1 MISLIRKQIW
11 NERKSNVNLFIELLL
26 FSVLTWYIVDFIYIH
41 MLAHFSPKGFDTT
54 NCYTV
59 GVDVLPEESEDYSP
73 DASKTMNNDLFKI
86 VDRLKQI
93 PEVDAVCLSY
103 RSAHPYGNSWRQDD
117 FECVTDTMIHCGKY
131 DIQTVSSDFFNVFRY
146 RGSNGETPDMMAKQ
160 FESMSLGDIFTT
172 DNIRKSNHADIS
184 ATDYIGKTFRF
195 WMPDSI
201 ENTNPLHTLINCV
214 AAPKSGDFDLHPLR
228 KIVFF
233 KIDLTALASTEA
245 DKTRYI
251 DVDLRLKENVSS
263 DFIAQFIKTELPK
276 YREGNLLI
284 SNLTSFNQLRD
295 QMNLATMIKF
305 RNYLIGMS
313 FLLINLFLGLLGI
326 FWFRTRQ
333 RRGEIALHKALGA
346 SKQKVF
352 MNLIAE
358 GVILLTLATIPA
370 IIIDYFIV
378 VYELTTA
385 YQEVY
390 FTSFRFVSTV
400 FITYL
405 LMLVMI
411 VIGIGI
417 PAWRAMQIEPAEAL
431 HEE

>member
-26 FSVLTWYIVDFIYIH
+26 FSILTWYIVDFIYIH
-41 MLAHFSPKGFDTT
+41 VLARFSPKGFDIAK
-54 NCYTV
+54 CYTV
-59 GVDVLPEESEDYSP
+59 VLDELPEESEDYSL

-86 VDRLKQI
+86 ADRLRQV
-93 PEVDAVCLSY
+93 PEVEAVSLSY
-103 RSAHPYGNSWRQDD
+103 KSAHPYGNSWRQDD

-131 DIQTVSSDFFNVFRY
+131 DIQTVSSDFFKVFRY
-146 RGSNGETPDMMAKQ
+146 CGANGETPDVMAKQ
-160 FESMSLGDIFTT
+160 FDSMSIGDIFTT
-172 DNIRKSNHADIS
+172 DNIRKSNHSDIS

-195 WMPDSI
+195 WKPDSI

-214 AAPKSGDFDLHPLR
+214 AAPRSGDFDLLPLR

-233 KIDLTALASTEA
+233 KIDLTALASTNTDMA
-245 DKTRYI
+245 RYI
-251 DVDLRLKENVSS
+251 DVDLRFKENVSS

-276 YREGNLLI
+276 YKEGNLLI
-284 SNLTSFNQLRD
+284 SKLVSFDLLRY
-295 QMNLATMIKF
+295 QMNLATSIKF

-333 RRGEIALHKALGA
+333 RRSEIALHKALGA
-346 SKQKVF
+346 SKRKVF

-358 GVILLTLATIPA
+358 GFLLLTLATIPA
-370 IIIDYFIV
+370 IVIDYLIAI
-378 VYELTTA
+378 YELTTV
-385 YQEVY
+385 YQDTY
-390 FTSFRFVSTV
+390 FTGLRFASTIG
-400 FITYL
+400 ITYL
-405 LMLVMI
+405 LMLAMI

>member
-26 FSVLTWYIVDFIYIH
+26 FSILTWYIVDFIYIH
-41 MLAHFSPKGFDTT
+41 VLARFSPKGFDIAK
-54 NCYTV
+54 CYTV
-59 GVDVLPEESEDYSP
+59 VLDELPEESEDYSL

-86 VDRLKQI
+86 ADRLRQV
-93 PEVDAVCLSY
+93 PEVEAVSLSY
-103 RSAHPYGNSWRQDD
+103 KSAHPYGNSWRQDD

-131 DIQTVSSDFFNVFRY
+131 DIQTVSSDFFKVFRY
-146 RGSNGETPDMMAKQ
+146 CGANGETPDVMAKQ
-160 FESMSLGDIFTT
+160 FDSMSIGDIFTT
-172 DNIRKSNHADIS
+172 DNIRKSNHSDIS

-195 WMPDSI
+195 WKPDSI

-214 AAPKSGDFDLHPLR
+214 AAPRSGDFDLLPLR

-233 KIDLTALASTEA
+233 KIDLTALASTDTDMA
-245 DKTRYI
+245 RYI
-251 DVDLRLKENVSS
+251 DVDLRFKENVSS

-276 YREGNLLI
+276 YKEGNLLI
-284 SNLTSFNQLRD
+284 SKLVSFDLLRY
-295 QMNLATMIKF
+295 QMNLATSIKF
-305 RNYLIGMS
+305 RNYLIGML

-333 RRGEIALHKALGA
+333 RRSEIALHKALGA
-346 SKQKVF
+346 SKRKVF

-358 GVILLTLATIPA
+358 GFLLLTLATIPA
-370 IIIDYFIV
+370 IVIDYLIAI
-378 VYELTTA
+378 YELTTV
-385 YQEVY
+385 YQDTY
-390 FTSFRFVSTV
+390 FTGLRFASTIG
-400 FITYL
+400 ITYL
-405 LMLVMI
+405 LMLAMI

>member
-26 FSVLTWYIVDFIYIH
+26 FSILTWYIVDFIYIH
-41 MLAHFSPKGFDTT
+41 MLARFSPKGFDIAK
-54 NCYTV
+54 CYTV
-59 GVDVLPEESEDYSP
+59 VLDELPEESEDYSL

-86 VDRLKQI
+86 ADRLRQV
-93 PEVDAVCLSY
+93 PEVEAVSLSY
-103 RSAHPYGNSWRQDD
+103 KSAHPYGNSWRQDD

-131 DIQTVSSDFFNVFRY
+131 DIQTVSSDFFKVFRY
-146 RGSNGETPDMMAKQ
+146 CGANGETPDVMAKQ
-160 FESMSLGDIFTT
+160 FDSMSIGDIFTT

-195 WMPDSI
+195 WKPDSI

-214 AAPKSGDFDLHPLR
+214 AAPRSGDFDLLPLR

-233 KIDLTALASTEA
+233 KIDLTALASTDTDMA
-245 DKTRYI
+245 RYI
-251 DVDLRLKENVSS
+251 DVDLRFKENVSS

-276 YREGNLLI
+276 YKEGNLLI
-284 SNLTSFNQLRD
+284 SKLVSFDLLRY
-295 QMNLATMIKF
+295 QMNLATSIKF
-305 RNYLIGMS
+305 RNYLIGML

-333 RRGEIALHKALGA
+333 RRSEIALHKALGA
-346 SKQKVF
+346 SKRKVF

-358 GVILLTLATIPA
+358 GFLLLTLATIPA
-370 IIIDYFIV
+370 IVIDYLIAI
-378 VYELTTA
+378 YELTTV
-385 YQEVY
+385 YQDTY
-390 FTSFRFVSTV
+390 FTGLRFASTV
-400 FITYL
+400 GITYL
-405 LMLVMI
+405 LMLAMI

>member
-41 MLAHFSPKGFDTT
+41 MLARFSPKGFDVA
-54 NCYTV
+54 NCYSVILGTM
-59 GVDVLPEESEDYSP
+59 PEDSEDYSSE
-73 DASKTMNNDLFKI
+73 ASKTMNNDLFKI
-86 VDRLKQI
+86 VDRLRQI
-93 PEVDAVCLSY
+93 PEVEAVCLSY
-103 RSAHPYGNSWRQDD
+103 SSAHPYGNSWRQDD
-117 FECVTDTMIHCGKY
+117 FECVTDTMVHYGKY

-146 RGSNGETPDMMAKQ
+146 RGTNGEMPELMAKQ
-160 FESMSLGDIFTT
+160 FESMSMEGIFTT
-172 DNIRKSNHADIS
+172 DNIHKANNLTVS
-184 ATDYIGKTFRF
+184 AIDYIGKTFRF

-201 ENTNPLHTLINCV
+201 ENTNKLYTLINCV
-214 AAPKSGDFDLHPLR
+214 AAPRAGDYDLNSLR

-233 KIDLTALASTEA
+233 KIDFASLASTDA
-245 DKTRYI
+245 DMTRYMDI
-251 DVDLRLKENVSS
+251 DLRFKEDVSS
-263 DFIAQFIKTELPK
+263 AFIAQFIKTELPK
-276 YREGNLLI
+276 YKEGNLLI
-284 SNLTSFNQLRD
+284 SNLVSFDHLRY
-295 QMNLATMIKF
+295 QMNLTTSIKF

-313 FLLINLFLGLLGI
+313 FLLVNLFLGLLGI

-333 RRGEIALHKALGA
+333 RRSEIALHKALGA
-346 SKQKVF
+346 SKRKVF
-352 MNLIAE
+352 VNLILE

-370 IIIDYFIV
+370 VVIDYFIA
-378 VYELTTA
+378 VYEFTTA
-385 YQEVY
+385 YQEAY

-400 FITYL
+400 GITYL

-411 VIGIGI
+411 VVGIGI